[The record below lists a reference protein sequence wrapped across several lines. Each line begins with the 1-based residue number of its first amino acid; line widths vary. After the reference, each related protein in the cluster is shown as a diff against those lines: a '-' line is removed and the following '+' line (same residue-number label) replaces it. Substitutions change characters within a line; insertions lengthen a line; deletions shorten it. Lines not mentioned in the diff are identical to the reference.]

1 MRVAVVQMD
10 ILLGDKERNLASVRA
25 GLEEAK
31 AQGAELAVLPE
42 LWGTGYDTENW
53 TRQAER
59 LGSGLFAESAQLAVD
74 LSVNLVAGS
83 LLERDADG
91 RIYNTATVWSP
102 RGEMLG
108 SYRKQH
114 LFSLMGEDKQL
125 SPGKQR
131 LAVDLRGLKNPEEK
145 LRVGL
150 GICYDLRFP
159 GLFRSLALEA
169 CELLVIPAQ
178 WPEPRGLHWN
188 RLLQAR
194 AIENL
199 AYVVGANRVGGG
211 ESTRFCGQSLIINP
225 WGALLAEAGTT
236 KPTVL
241 IAEVDPREVAKSR
254 QTLPV
259 LADARRENAA
269 SSPERPGLDV

>member
-10 ILLGDKERNLASVRA
+10 VLLGEAEENLARVRA
-25 GLEEAK
+25 GLGEAK

-53 TRQAER
+53 IRQAEP
-59 LGSGLFAESAQLAVD
+59 LGGGLFAESAKLAAD
-74 LSVNLVAGS
+74 LSIYLVAGS
-83 LLERDADG
+83 LLERSTDG
-91 RIYNTATVWSP
+91 RIFNTSTVWSP
-102 RGEMLG
+102 QGDLLG

-114 LFSLMGEDKQL
+114 LFSLMGEDKRL
-125 SPGKQR
+125 SPGKER
-131 LAVDLRGLKNPEEK
+131 LAVDLCGLRYPKEK

-211 ESTRFCGQSLIINP
+211 ETTRFCGQSLIINP
-225 WGALLAEAGTT
+225 WGALLADAGTSE
-236 KPTVL
+236 PTVL
-241 IAEVDPREVAKSR
+241 IAEVDPKEVAKSR

-259 LADARRENAA
+259 LEDARRENAA
-269 SSPERPGLDV
+269 SSPKPPGL